1 MQRIVHLNPIEPAP
15 FSGRAAAG
23 FDCPIDITYRDVADQ
38 KWTIDMAASLVLTGR
53 TTERSISYIVPATD
67 TINGKARVVIPGTD
81 LQDPNGYDMTLVG
94 SIKGGRSVLATGVL
108 VLSEIG
114 IPDLDIVDIIDTV
127 DIALNYDEVCE
138 LDVTLWQDTSSGIP
152 YDLTANSTT
161 VQASIQDVKGGG
173 VLMPFTVL
181 VLDVNKVR
189 ISLTVDQVNTL
200 PASCWWSLVAGLPTG
215 STTLCEGTVTVT
227 GTITPPLPTIV
238 YNYDYQKPAGAADPT
253 SGQLVHSNIAQGTL
267 KLAKVNHD
275 SVDVSATLALL
286 RAGDQIIVGATTW
299 TLKHDPYDMVGWYEL
314 DVLPMA
320 QDAIVGVTAVT
331 LQRPVS

>member
-1 MQRIVHLNPIEPAP
+1 
-15 FSGRAAAG
+15 
-23 FDCPIDITYRDVADQ
+23 
-38 KWTIDMAASLVLTGR
+38 MAASLVLTGR

-127 DIALNYDEVCE
+127 DISLNYDEVCE

-173 VLMPFTVL
+173 VLVPFTVL

-227 GTITPPLPTIV
+227 GTITPSLPTTTFS
-238 YNYDYQKPAGAADPT
+238 YNYQKPAGDADPT
-253 SGQLVHSNIAQGTL
+253 SGQLVHSSLTQGTL
-267 KLAKVNHD
+267 KLAKVTANAID
-275 SVDVSATLALL
+275 ASPVLRLL
-286 RAGDQIIVGATTW
+286 RAGDQVTVGATTW
-299 TLKHDPYDMVGWYEL
+299 SLRRDPFDMTGWYEL
-314 DVLPMA
+314 DVLPLV
-320 QDAIVGVTAVT
+320 QDAITGVTPVT
-331 LQRPVS
+331 VQRPVF